1 MKKNLPI
8 SWWGDSLHLQ
18 MSLNLQAG
26 SSKGSP
32 GNFGTDHKGSDQI
45 SNVIPGM
52 SEILQAHQIVH
63 KMME

>member
-8 SWWGDSLHLQ
+8 PRWGKSSHLQ

-26 SSKGSP
+26 SSKRSP
-32 GNFGTDHKGSDQI
+32 GNFGPDHKGSDQI

-52 SEILQAHQIVH
+52 SKILQAHQIVH
-63 KMME
+63 KMMK